1 MLFYFALLL
10 SFIYFKIAR
19 VYKKEE
25 KSNINMLVQNVIVLA
40 AVIVLFVYG
49 FMYESWYLVLL
60 ASFAFFILASLVVSA
75 VQLGIFIDG
84 KPFIKLSHLYK
95 SLAFL
100 GMFIAF
106 IDVYLW
112 GI

>member
-1 MLFYFALLL
+1 MLFYLALFFA
-10 SFIYFKIAR
+10 FIYFKIAR

-25 KSNINMLVQNVIVLA
+25 KSNLNMLVQNVIVLA
-40 AVIVLFVYG
+40 AVIALFVYG
-49 FMYESWYLVLL
+49 FMHETWYVVLIVSYL
-60 ASFAFFILASLVVSA
+60 FFIMASLLVSA
-75 VQLGIFIDG
+75 VQLGVFIDG
-84 KPFIKLSHLYK
+84 KPFIKISHLYK

>member
-10 SFIYFKIAR
+10 SFLYFKIAR

-25 KSNINMLVQNVIVLA
+25 KPNISMLIQNVIVLA
-40 AVIVLFVYG
+40 AVIALFAYG
-49 FMYESWYLVLL
+49 FMQETWYVVVIVAFL
-60 ASFAFFILASLVVSA
+60 FFILSSLMVSA

-95 SLAFL
+95 SLAFI
-100 GMFIAF
+100 GMFISF
-106 IDVYLW
+106 TDLYLW

>member
-1 MLFYFALLL
+1 MLFYLALFFA
-10 SFIYFKIAR
+10 FIYFKIAR

-25 KSNINMLVQNVIVLA
+25 KSNLNMLVQNVIVLA
-40 AVIVLFVYG
+40 AVIALFVYG
-49 FMYESWYLVLL
+49 FMHETWYVVLIVAYL
-60 ASFAFFILASLVVSA
+60 FFIMASLLVSA
-75 VQLGIFIDG
+75 VQLGVFIDG
-84 KPFIKLSHLYK
+84 KPFIKISHLYK

>member
-1 MLFYFALLL
+1 MLFYLALFF

-25 KSNINMLVQNVIVLA
+25 KSNLNILVQNVIVLA
-40 AVIVLFVYG
+40 AVIALFVYG
-49 FMYESWYLVLL
+49 FMHYAWYVIILVSAL
-60 ASFAFFILASLVVSA
+60 FFILSSLLVSA
-75 VQLGIFIDG
+75 VQLGVFIDG
-84 KPFIKLSHLYK
+84 KPFVKLSHLYK
-95 SLAFL
+95 TLAFL

>member
-1 MLFYFALLL
+1 MIFYTSLFLAFL
-10 SFIYFKIAR
+10 YFKIAR

-25 KSNINMLVQNVIVLA
+25 QSNLNMRIQNSIVFA
-40 AVIVLFVYG
+40 AIVTLFVYG
-49 FMYESWYLVLL
+49 FTHKTWYVVLVVSYL
-60 ASFAFFILASLVVSA
+60 FFIFSSLFVSA

-84 KPFIKLSHLYK
+84 KPFIKISYLYK
-95 SLAFL
+95 LLAFI
-100 GMFIAF
+100 GMFITM

>member
-1 MLFYFALLL
+1 MLFYLALFFA
-10 SFIYFKIAR
+10 FIYFKIAR

-25 KSNINMLVQNVIVLA
+25 KSNLNMLVQNVIVLA
-40 AVIVLFVYG
+40 AVIALFVYG
-49 FMYESWYLVLL
+49 FMHHAWYVIFIVSYL
-60 ASFAFFILASLVVSA
+60 FFILASLIVSA
-75 VQLGIFIDG
+75 VQLGVFIDG

-95 SLAFL
+95 LLAFL

>member
-1 MLFYFALLL
+1 MLFYLALFFAFL
-10 SFIYFKIAR
+10 YFKIAR

-25 KSNINMLVQNVIVLA
+25 QSNLNMLIQNVIVLA
-40 AVIVLFVYG
+40 AVIALFVYG
-49 FMYESWYLVLL
+49 FMHETWYVVLIVAYL
-60 ASFAFFILASLVVSA
+60 FFIMASLLVSA
-75 VQLGIFIDG
+75 VQLGVFIDG
-84 KPFIKLSHLYK
+84 KPFVKISHLYK

>member
-1 MLFYFALLL
+1 MIFYPSLLL
-10 SFIYFKIAR
+10 AFLYFKIAR

-25 KSNINMLVQNVIVLA
+25 KPNTNFLIQNILVGVAIAALLAYGFTHSSWYIVLL
-40 AVIVLFVYG
+40 VG
-49 FMYESWYLVLL
+49 YL
-60 ASFAFFILASLVVSA
+60 FFIAASLMVSA

-95 SLAFL
+95 MMALF
-100 GMFIAF
+100 GMLISFA
-106 IDVYLW
+106 DVYLW

>member
-10 SFIYFKIAR
+10 SFLYFKIAR

-25 KSNINMLVQNVIVLA
+25 KSNTNMLIQNVIVLA
-40 AVIVLFVYG
+40 AVIALFAYG
-49 FMYESWYLVLL
+49 FIHKSWYVVIIVAYL
-60 ASFAFFILASLVVSA
+60 FFILSSLIVSA

>member
-1 MLFYFALLL
+1 MLFYLALFFA
-10 SFIYFKIAR
+10 FIYFKIAR

-25 KSNINMLVQNVIVLA
+25 KSNLNMLVQNVIVLA
-40 AVIVLFVYG
+40 AVIALFVYG
-49 FMYESWYLVLL
+49 FMHETWYVVLIVSYL
-60 ASFAFFILASLVVSA
+60 FFIMASLLVSA
-75 VQLGIFIDG
+75 VQLGVFIDG
-84 KPFIKLSHLYK
+84 KPFVKISHLYK

-100 GMFIAF
+100 GMFITF

>member
-1 MLFYFALLL
+1 MLFYLALFFA
-10 SFIYFKIAR
+10 FIYFKIAR

-25 KSNINMLVQNVIVLA
+25 KSNLNMLVQNVIVLA
-40 AVIVLFVYG
+40 AVIALFVYG
-49 FMYESWYLVLL
+49 FMHETWYVVLIVAYL
-60 ASFAFFILASLVVSA
+60 FFIMASLLVSA
-75 VQLGIFIDG
+75 VQLGVFIDG
-84 KPFIKLSHLYK
+84 KPFVKISHLYK

>member
-10 SFIYFKIAR
+10 SFIYFKVAR

-25 KSNINMLVQNVIVLA
+25 KSNTSMLIQNVIVLA
-40 AVIVLFVYG
+40 AVIALLSYG
-49 FMYESWYLVLL
+49 FLYKSWYLVIIV
-60 ASFAFFILASLVVSA
+60 SFIFFIFSSLIVSA

-95 SLAFL
+95 ALAFI

-106 IDVYLW
+106 SDVYLW

>member
-10 SFIYFKIAR
+10 SFIYFKVAR

-25 KSNINMLVQNVIVLA
+25 RSNTSMLIQNVIVLA
-40 AVIVLFVYG
+40 AVIALFAYG
-49 FMYESWYLVLL
+49 FMHETWYIVLIV
-60 ASFAFFILASLVVSA
+60 SFAFFILASLVVSA

-106 IDVYLW
+106 ANLYLW

>member
-1 MLFYFALLL
+1 LLFYFGLLL
-10 SFIYFKIAR
+10 AFLYFKIAR

-25 KSNINMLVQNVIVLA
+25 LANISMLIQNIIVLA
-40 AVIVLFVYG
+40 AVIALFGYG
-49 FMYESWYLVLL
+49 FLHKTWYIVIIV
-60 ASFAFFILASLVVSA
+60 SYIFFILASLMVSA

-95 SLAFL
+95 SLAFM

>member
-1 MLFYFALLL
+1 MLFYLGLFF

-25 KSNINMLVQNVIVLA
+25 KANLNMLVQNVIVLA
-40 AVIVLFVYG
+40 AVIALFAYG
-49 FMYESWYLVLL
+49 FIHKTWYVVLL
-60 ASFAFFILASLVVSA
+60 VSYLFFILASLMVSA

-95 SLAFL
+95 MLAFL
-100 GMFIAF
+100 GMFISF

-112 GI
+112 VL

>member
-1 MLFYFALLL
+1 MLFYLALFFA
-10 SFIYFKIAR
+10 FIYFKIAR

-25 KSNINMLVQNVIVLA
+25 KSNLNMLVQNVIVLA
-40 AVIVLFVYG
+40 AVIALFVYG
-49 FMYESWYLVLL
+49 FMHETWYVVLL
-60 ASFAFFILASLVVSA
+60 VAYLFLIMASLLVSA
-75 VQLGIFIDG
+75 VQLGVFIDG
-84 KPFIKLSHLYK
+84 KPFIKISHLYK